1 MLELPAI
8 RNGYFLKG
16 QSKEVFHFFP
26 GPTRP
31 KDTPVP
37 EPQAIAE
44 VNAADAN

>member
-8 RNGYFLKG
+8 RYGYFLEG
-16 QSKEVFHFFP
+16 QSKELFDFFP

-31 KDTPVP
+31 KDSPVP
-37 EPQAIAE
+37 EPQAFAE